1 MRRPDPRINAL
12 RAPRPF
18 VGLPAGGDHLPRA
31 RLRAGQVAKV
41 GHLTLLGIEPARYI
55 REQRRGILDV
65 FSLGGGLYALEV
77 PPCHDGPP
85 LDYLVEAV
93 WRN

>member
-1 MRRPDPRINAL
+1 MRRPADPRIAAL

-18 VGLPAGGDHLPRA
+18 VALPGGGDPLPRT

-41 GHLTLLGIEPARYI
+41 GHLVLLGIEPARYI
-55 REQRRGILDV
+55 REQRRGLLDV

-77 PPCHDGPP
+77 PPSHAGPP
-85 LDYLVEAV
+85 SDYLAEAAH
-93 WRN
+93 